1 MKMNPAFASLVIAV
15 ALLAQPTAQAAQ
27 PVQKAPRYS
36 FQKVAHLSCKEA
48 WVEADK
54 SVDKAFAM
62 IETMTVYLLKQR
74 QQQFPDNA
82 AAGEQ
87 FGKAIEQRCNADP
100 NQLMLSAVDGALRE
114 VLRP

>member
-1 MKMNPAFASLVIAV
+1 MKMNLAFVSFVIAG
-15 ALLAQPTAQAAQ
+15 ALLAQTTAHAAQ
-27 PVQKAPRYS
+27 PAQKAPRYS

-48 WVEADK
+48 WVQADK

-74 QQQFPDNA
+74 QLQFPDNA

-87 FGKAIEQRCNADP
+87 FGKGIEQRCSADP
-100 NQLMLSAVDGALRE
+100 DQLMLAAVDGALRE
-114 VLRP
+114 VVRP